1 MIMPFLKGE
10 NPHRP
15 APGSVLKVDP
25 IRDKR
30 AIGRIKKMLRDH
42 PRDLCLFVVG
52 MNTAFRANELLSL
65 KVGQVRSLLPG
76 DVLSVKQ
83 SKTGK
88 FRQVTVNNAV
98 VDSISHHLVANLLTN
113 DEPLFKGKR
122 GCLTVPT
129 VSTMVK
135 TWCENAGLK
144 GSYGSHT
151 LRKTWG
157 YWQRMERGTAVPLL
171 MEAFGHATQ
180 QQTLAYL
187 GIQAEEIAQI
197 YEMEL

>member
-1 MIMPFLKGE
+1 MAFQKGE
-10 NPHRP
+10 NPHHP
-15 APGSVLKVDP
+15 LPGSILTVEP
-25 IRDKR
+25 IRDKK
-30 AIGRIKKMLRDH
+30 AIERIKKLLRDQ
-42 PRDLCLFVVG
+42 PRDLCLFVLG
-52 MNTAFRANELLSL
+52 INTAFRANELLSL
-65 KVGQVRSLLPG
+65 TVGQVRTLQLG
-76 DVLSVKQ
+76 DVLRVKQ

-88 FRQVTVNNAV
+88 FRSVTVNGAV
-98 VDSISHHLVANLLTN
+98 VKAISQYLAACSLP
-113 DEPLFKGKR
+113 EEAFLFQGKR

-135 TWCENAGLK
+135 TWCQHVGLK
-144 GSYGSHT
+144 GKFGSHS

-157 YWQRMERGTAVPLL
+157 YWQRMERGTAIPLL

-197 YEMEL
+197 YELEL

>member
-1 MIMPFLKGE
+1 MPFLKGE

-15 APGSVLKVDP
+15 APGSVLKVEP

-30 AIGRIKKMLRDH
+30 AIGRIKKMLWDH

-65 KVGQVRSLLPG
+65 KVGQVRPLLPG

-98 VDSISHHLVANLLTN
+98 VEAISLHLAANPLMD
-113 DEPLFKGKR
+113 DEPLFMGKR

-135 TWCENAGLK
+135 L
-144 GSYGSHT
+144 
-151 LRKTWG
+151 
-157 YWQRMERGTAVPLL
+157 
-171 MEAFGHATQ
+171 
-180 QQTLAYL
+180 
-187 GIQAEEIAQI
+187 
-197 YEMEL
+197 

>member
-1 MIMPFLKGE
+1 VT
-10 NPHRP
+10 
-15 APGSVLKVDP
+15 AP
-25 IRDKR
+25 
-30 AIGRIKKMLRDH
+30 
-42 PRDLCLFVVG
+42 
-52 MNTAFRANELLSL
+52 LSL
-65 KVGQVRSLLPG
+65 TIRHILP
-76 DVLSVKQ
+76 VKQ

-88 FRQVTVNNAV
+88 FRQVTVNNTV
-98 VDSISHHLVANLLTN
+98 VEAISLHLAANPLMD
-113 DEPLFKGKR
+113 DEPLFMGKR

-157 YWQRMERGTAVPLL
+157 WQRMERGTAVPLL

-187 GIQAEEIAQI
+187 GIQAAEIAQI

>member
-1 MIMPFLKGE
+1 
-10 NPHRP
+10 
-15 APGSVLKVDP
+15 
-25 IRDKR
+25 
-30 AIGRIKKMLRDH
+30 
-42 PRDLCLFVVG
+42 

-98 VDSISHHLVANLLTN
+98 VEAISLHLAANPLMD
-113 DEPLFKGKR
+113 DEPLFMGKR

-187 GIQAEEIAQI
+187 GIQAAEIAQI

>member
-1 MIMPFLKGE
+1 MPFLKGE

-15 APGSVLKVDP
+15 APGSVLKVEP
-25 IRDKR
+25 IRNRK
-30 AIGRIKKMLRDH
+30 AIARIKKMLRDH
-42 PRDLCLFVVG
+42 PRDLCLFVLG

-76 DVLSVKQ
+76 DVLLVKQ

-98 VDSISHHLVANLLTN
+98 VEAISLHLAANPLMD
-113 DEPLFKGKR
+113 DEPLFMGKR

-171 MEAFGHATQ
+171 MEAYGHATQ

-187 GIQAEEIAQI
+187 GIQAAEIAQI

>member
-1 MIMPFLKGE
+1 MAFQKGE
-10 NPHRP
+10 NPHHP
-15 APGSVLKVDP
+15 SPGSVLTVEP
-25 IRDKR
+25 IRDKK
-30 AIGRIKKMLRDH
+30 AIERIKKLLRDH
-42 PRDLCLFVVG
+42 PRDLCLFILG
-52 MNTAFRANELLSL
+52 INTAYRANELLSL
-65 KVGQVRSLLPG
+65 TVGQVRRLQPG
-76 DVLSVKQ
+76 DLLRVKQ

-88 FRQVTVNNAV
+88 FRSVTINGAVVKAVSQHLTVN
-98 VDSISHHLVANLLTN
+98 
-113 DEPLFKGKR
+113 PLPDDTYLFQGKR

-135 TWCENAGLK
+135 TWCQHSGLK
-144 GSYGSHT
+144 GNYGSHT

-197 YEMEL
+197 YELEL

>member
-1 MIMPFLKGE
+1 MAFLKGE
-10 NPHRP
+10 NPHHP
-15 APGSVLKVDP
+15 ALGSVLKVEP

-30 AIGRIKKMLRDH
+30 AIARIKKLLRDH

-65 KVGQVRSLLPG
+65 KVGQVRSLQVS

-98 VDSISHHLVANLLTN
+98 VEAISLHLAVNPLSD

-144 GSYGSHT
+144 GSYGSHS

-157 YWQRMERGTAVPLL
+157 YWQRVERGTAVPLL